1 MQTTFFSN
9 GACRACLKHCVEAA
23 AVDGNWSSSDVAK
36 ARQGLET
43 LFIYCDGMEEDR
55 VELVS
60 FNRWLQRHQDYAG
73 FLQDAYLHALDQQS
87 TCPHRLFTSAQAT
100 EATWSVTPHGTP
112 HPAWERY
119 LNDTSNIPVCLDC
132 LAVDEN
138 IDGFLDSESDRI
150 TDKARQII
158 AAFVDHFLGNASEGT
173 VLGARIPADAYIRWV
188 YGQDLTEPWYAY
200 SVTGRYIFRFMRNCA
215 DLDGFTVETLEAF
228 EN

>member
-1 MQTTFFSN
+1 VTTTLFSN
-9 GACRACLKHCVEAA
+9 GACRACLLEFVEEIAA
-23 AVDGNWSSSDVAK
+23 TENWSNSDLLK

-60 FNRWLQRHQDYAG
+60 FNRWLQRHQDYAP
-73 FLQDAYLHALDQQS
+73 FLQAAYLVAIDRQ
-87 TCPHRLFTSAQAT
+87 TACPHKLISSTQET
-100 EATWSVTPHGTP
+100 EATWPIPPFGNP

-132 LAVDEN
+132 LAVDES
-138 IDGFLDSESDRI
+138 IDGFLDSESNRI

-158 AAFVDHFLGNASEGT
+158 VAFVDHFLGNAAEGT
-173 VLGARIPADAYIRWV
+173 VLGTRIPADAYIRWV